1 MGKATANL
9 TVLGFCLTGKIQ
21 NSTYRYNQNRK
32 TVATVYFDR
41 QRVTSMLCSEHSDS
55 NWCEHVVAL
64 IFHRM
69 NNPEKVKYRLPVS
82 DSVHLLSE
90 SEQKQF
96 INILLAHRPL
106 ETLAFAQETLDK
118 ILKMKDSNRVSSQ
131 CESLHNTLVVNVP
144 DPTAGGA
151 VDAEGLWN
159 VDENDVRQISQEF
172 FRNDS
177 ALCVSPLVD
186 QYREKSESWDTILKR
201 ATNESET
208 SISSIFGRHGY
219 ICDINEFVCLHACC
233 PVSQFEHF
241 ETKNI

>member
-1 MGKATANL
+1 M
-9 TVLGFCLTGKIQ
+9 TGKIQ
-21 NSTYRYNQNRK
+21 NCSYGYREVRK

-41 QRVTSMLCSEHSDS
+41 QRITSMLCSEHSDG

-82 DSVHLLSE
+82 DSVQLLSV

-106 ETLAFAQETLDK
+106 EMLAFAQETLDE
-118 ILKMKDSNRVSSQ
+118 LLSMKDSNRVSSQ
-131 CESLHNTLVVNVP
+131 CESLHNALVVNVP

-159 VDENDVRQISQEF
+159 VDDKVVRQISQEFF

-177 ALCVSPLVD
+177 ALCVSPLID
-186 QYREKSESWDTILKR
+186 RRHIREKSESWDIILR
-201 ATNESET
+201 RSTNMSES
-208 SISSIFGRHGY
+208 SISSIFGRH
-219 ICDINEFVCLHACC
+219 IQLCLSC
-233 PVSQFEHF
+233 
-241 ETKNI
+241 K